1 MLISYRVLSFTNSQL
16 PWGNP
21 HNTMEPLCPVSMNAA
36 VKEAAWKNGNNRI
49 LRTVFNI
56 NYTI

>member
-1 MLISYRVLSFTNSQL
+1 
-16 PWGNP
+16 
-21 HNTMEPLCPVSMNAA
+21 MEPLCPVSMNAA